1 MTRCDADPGIY
12 SKRAGKDGREN
23 VTMNLYVDDG
33 KLYSDPTPAGKA
45 ERDHIHRLI
54 HAVGELVHGPIEV
67 GVDNKGAYDL
77 CHRTTTG
84 KNSRHVERKVWKMR
98 ELHALDVVKLVL
110 VPTEDMCADMLT
122 KPLDDKTFHKHRK
135 ECMNLL

>member
-1 MTRCDADPGIY
+1 MPQHAPGARWRCSAAPPSRPG
-12 SKRAGKDGREN
+12 
-23 VTMNLYVDDG
+23 
-33 KLYSDPTPAGKA
+33 
-45 ERDHIHRLI
+45 
-54 HAVGELVHGPIEV
+54 
-67 GVDNKGAYDL
+67 
-77 CHRTTTG
+77 
-84 KNSRHVERKVWKMR
+84 RHKVWKMR

>member
-1 MTRCDADPGIY
+1 
-12 SKRAGKDGREN
+12 
-23 VTMNLYVDDG
+23 V
-33 KLYSDPTPAGKA
+33 
-45 ERDHIHRLI
+45 HRLI

-84 KNSRHVERKVWKMR
+84 KNSRHVQERKVWKMR

>member
-1 MTRCDADPGIY
+1 MMMAL
-12 SKRAGKDGREN
+12 AELALEL
-23 VTMNLYVDDG
+23 LYVRDVLG
-33 KLYSDPTPAGKA
+33 HIGFEGGSAPEAVTSDPEA
-45 ERDHIHRLI
+45 RRLLI

-77 CHRTTTG
+77 YHRTTTG

-122 KPLDDKTFHKHRK
+122 NHWTTRLHKLRK